1 MDVTVQVALI
11 GAMFTFFAGLVAT
24 IVNFF
29 RERSEKEKWQ
39 RTLELEREKWQR
51 TLELEREKWQRTSE
65 MEERR
70 IKHEENRWVLELN
83 SKHELELHKMR
94 LRTYPEIFA
103 ALEQLSHY
111 HQDGLNENV
120 VTELATKLNNWGY
133 AEAGLCM
140 LPDTREAVF
149 ALRRHLEKY
158 LRKEISTEEV
168 MHGPRTDLIE
178 LMRRDLNHNWSIW
191 RQFKTL
197 TDESLEGVQR
207 TLADRK

>member
-1 MDVTVQVALI
+1 MDIPVQVTLI
-11 GAMFTFFAGLVAT
+11 GAIFTFFAGLVAA
-24 IVNFF
+24 IVNFL

-51 TLELEREKWQRTSE
+51 NLELEREKWQRTLE
-65 MEERR
+65 MDERR
-70 IKHEENRWVLELN
+70 IKHEENKWVLELN
-83 SKHELELHKMR
+83 SQRELELHKMR

-120 VTELATKLNNWGY
+120 VTELATKLNKWGY

-140 LPDTREAVF
+140 LPDTRESVF

-158 LRKEISTEEV
+158 LRKEISAEEV
-168 MHGPRTDLIE
+168 MRGPRTDLLE

-197 TDESLEGVQR
+197 TDESLDGVQR
-207 TLADRK
+207 ALSDKQ